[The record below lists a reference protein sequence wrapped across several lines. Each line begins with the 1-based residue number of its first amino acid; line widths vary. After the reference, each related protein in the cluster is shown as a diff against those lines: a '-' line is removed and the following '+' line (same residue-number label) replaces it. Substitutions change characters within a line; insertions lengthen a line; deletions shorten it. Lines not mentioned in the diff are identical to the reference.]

1 MGTKS
6 IFEMTGQEGASNE
19 FKPAP
24 SKLETNFGTL
34 EFTGGGFPTPETT
47 QKLFDELDL
56 QRANQAYLEFYPALS
71 LMAMLKGQVQNCGVR
86 SCSDLLVFGDK
97 MNSAPLWLTGNTDS
111 VYALLTID
119 LKADGPVVIEVPPG
133 VMGPADDAY
142 FKFIVDFGATGPDK
156 GQGGKYLFLPPNY
169 EGDVPDGYFIVKSP
183 SYRIWP
189 MMRANA
195 ALVGTGEKAMAF
207 YQEHLKAYPLAT
219 GPRNGKYTNA
229 SGMAGN
235 QLAPEDLSAFEMLN
249 DIVQH
254 EPAALFNKEQLGRL
268 AALGIEKG

>member
-1 MGTKS
+1 MSTKS
-6 IFEMTGQEGASNE
+6 IFEMTTQEEASNE

-71 LMAMLKGQVQNCGVR
+71 LMAMLKGQVQNYGVR

-189 MMRANA
+189 MMRAIWP
-195 ALVGTGEKAMAF
+195 VT
-207 YQEHLKAYPLAT
+207 
-219 GPRNGKYTNA
+219 
-229 SGMAGN
+229 GMATV
-235 QLAPEDLSAFEMLN
+235 LILT
-249 DIVQH
+249 
-254 EPAALFNKEQLGRL
+254 AAKPINSTCRPMCQPKTFGRL
-268 AALGIEKG
+268 HSTIRPPALSCRPISPIPV